1 MKYGVSPQRRAKPSM
16 AFHRLDPLATA
27 YSPVPYTSPRGSHAT
42 PHTAAWSFNI
52 SLSAAR

>member
-1 MKYGVSPQRRAKPSM
+1 M

-27 YSPVPYTSPRGSHAT
+27 YSPVPYTSPCGSHAT
-42 PHTAAWSFNI
+42 PHAAAWSFNI

>member
-27 YSPVPYTSPRGSHAT
+27 YSPVPYTSPRGSQVT